1 MARKTKILLLIASMC
16 LMLNCVMTVAVIKAA
31 NSNHDHEVLVETL
44 PEGFNPNTGAYDPA
58 WDDNHIEN
66 VELRDSIDPIMTELS
81 C

>member
-1 MARKTKILLLIASMC
+1 MGKKTKILLLIASLC

-31 NSNHDHEVLVETL
+31 NANHEHEVYVETL

-58 WDDNHIEN
+58 WDDNNIEN
-66 VELRDSIDPIMTELS
+66 VELKDSIDPIMSEFN